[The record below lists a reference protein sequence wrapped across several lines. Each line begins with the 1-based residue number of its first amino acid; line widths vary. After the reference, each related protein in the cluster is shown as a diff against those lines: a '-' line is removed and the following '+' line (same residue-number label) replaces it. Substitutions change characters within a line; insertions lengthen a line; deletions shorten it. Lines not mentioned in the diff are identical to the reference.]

1 MGACDEVTNCNR
13 INETDNS
20 NNVSV
25 SVIARVNAGVSVVGR
40 AGVSERS
47 GARKGQTIIAL
58 QHSMLACG
66 CQWRTSL
73 FFHFT
78 SNRSNS
84 NKT

>member
-1 MGACDEVTNCNR
+1 MGACDKVPYRDR
-13 INETDNS
+13 IIDTDSS
-20 NNVSV
+20 NNVSLG
-25 SVIARVNAGVSVVGR
+25 VIARVNAGVSVVGR

-47 GARKGQTIIAL
+47 GARKGQTTIAL